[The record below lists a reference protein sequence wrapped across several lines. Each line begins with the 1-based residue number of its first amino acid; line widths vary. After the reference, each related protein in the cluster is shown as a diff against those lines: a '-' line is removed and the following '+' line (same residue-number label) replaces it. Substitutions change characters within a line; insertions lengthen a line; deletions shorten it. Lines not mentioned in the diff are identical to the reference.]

1 MDKNNIKDIYP
12 LSPMQHGI
20 LFHTLADE
28 SLGMYFEQIAITL
41 SGQIDLDLFQKS
53 FNAVI
58 KEYDVL
64 RTMFIYKNVKKPVQL
79 VLKDRKTDI
88 RFEDISTKAGLEK
101 TEYIEKFKKQDME
114 KGFDLSRDILIRMSI
129 IKTDERS
136 CEIIVSFHHIIMDGW
151 SLGVIIKDILANYEL
166 LKDKKELKIIDAK
179 PYSDFIKWIENQEI
193 EEGFSYWKK
202 HLEGYEQKAE
212 IPYSLKRKIEDH
224 SYTLGETAFTLS
236 EDLTNRLTVLAK
248 QKGTTVNTL
257 FQIAWGMLLHIYN
270 YTEDV
275 VFGLVVS
282 GRPSEI
288 EGIETMV
295 GLFINT
301 IPVRMK
307 FEHSCTLNE
316 IIEQIRDNLFES
328 TKYDYLPLAKIQAN
342 TELKRD
348 LINHIMIY
356 ENYPI
361 AKEATNA
368 KTNPEWKLEIEK
380 FEMSERTNYNFNI
393 FVMPGTEMAI
403 KFAYNTMVYD
413 STQIKNIEGHF
424 KKILQQMA
432 DNPGKKLELIEIL
445 QEEEKAQILE
455 QLNNTKA
462 SYPNKTIH
470 QLFEEQV
477 GKTPD
482 QIAVVFEENSLTY
495 KQLNNCANQLAK
507 VLREKGV
514 KPNRIVGIM
523 VERSLEMIIGMLGI
537 LKAGGT
543 YLPISPDYPDERVTY
558 MLEDSQAE
566 IMLTQSSIAAG
577 FTFKGEKITIDNGAS
592 YTADIE
598 NLTVIN
604 KKTDLAYVMYT
615 SGTTGKPKGVM
626 IPHKA
631 LTNFLISMGNKPG
644 LISQDKLLAVTTY
657 CFDIAGLELFLPL
670 ITGAQCFICD
680 SEKARDV
687 EKLKKEIQKI
697 KPTIMQ
703 ATPVTWTMLCQAG
716 WKNEEKLKILCGG
729 EALPEKLKQFFIET
743 NSEAWN
749 VFGPTETTIWST
761 IQLIKEDEPITI
773 GKPIANTQIYVLGK
787 NSKPVPIGIPG
798 ELYIAGDGL
807 AKGYLNKPELT
818 AEKFI
823 SNPFHKGTKLYK
835 TGDLARWLPDG
846 NIEFLGRI
854 DHQVKIR
861 GFRIELGEIESQLN
875 KHQEIQDGV
884 VVVKEQDGIKQ
895 LIAYYVRSH
904 NDDKTLLDVQIIR
917 DFLKITLPSYM
928 IPGIFVELEAIPL
941 TSNGKVDRKDLM
953 KRKVI
958 IEGKRKESL
967 PESAIEA
974 KVLAIWQEVL
984 KIADINTEEGFFEV
998 GGDSLSAVSVS
1009 EKIKNELNCD
1019 FNVTTLFKYPNIK
1032 EISNYITEAREKT
1045 AEDTVEFKEEATS
1058 KEGSYDPSTLEKD
1071 IKVLAVPDYYGEC
1084 LAIVGISCQVP
1095 GAKNHY
1101 EFWENLKQGKES
1113 TKFFSKEEL
1122 YALNLPEEIVEN
1134 PDYIA
1139 VQSAIEGKDLFDPGF
1154 FNISPREAAF
1164 MDPQLRFLLL
1174 HSWKALEDA
1183 GYVPGQIPET
1193 GVFMSASNNFYQAAA
1208 MTHSTTQVIKNV
1220 NEYMG
1225 WVLGQGGTIPTMI
1238 SYKLGLKGPSF
1249 FLHSNCSSSL
1259 VGLYSAYHSLM
1270 SREVK
1275 YALVGAATISAA
1287 ANLGYVHQHGLN
1299 FSSDGHIKTFD
1310 TAADGMI
1317 GGEGAAVILLKRA
1330 DDAVKDGDHIYA
1342 ILRGIGINND
1352 GADKVGFYAPSIK
1365 GQVDVIEK
1373 VLEAKKINP
1382 ESIGYV
1388 EAHGT
1393 GTKIG
1398 DSIEFAALNEAYRK
1412 YTNKRQFCGLGSV
1425 KTNIGHLDTA
1435 AGLAGCIKVAMLL
1448 QNNEIPPTIN
1458 YKDPNPIFDLD
1469 NSPFYIVDKLKKW
1482 EQNTTPHR
1490 AALSSFGVGGTNTHL
1505 IFEQYPLAESLPEAG
1520 PGHEHMSAA
1529 IVPLSAQNNEILRS
1543 YAKELFDFLIQTSS
1557 VNVELNLADLAY
1569 TLQVGREAMESRVI
1583 FIVNSKEELTEKLKE
1598 FINEQ
1603 EIIKGSFRGNRKSTR
1618 DVANLFKFEEDPKE
1632 LIDNWFSE
1640 KNVKKI
1646 GEFWVAGLKFDW
1658 NKLYGDSKPHRV
1670 SLPTYPFI
1678 GKRHWITSLKED
1690 ANRKIKS
1697 DQSGLISQSQQ
1708 TGPAHQ
1714 AIVEM
1719 ADMQSSLI
1727 KKESIVTDIPDKP
1740 TGISLQSLSDSQIS
1754 KPVGQAQ
1761 QAVVLSLTSTSRLQ
1775 PRSSLKTE
1783 NYDHIEPLPEMLT
1796 VSLSEFSNIKQNSFE
1811 PIAATPQVK
1820 KSESYISA
1828 ETLREELTVSLAEA
1842 LYMERSEIDIDKK
1855 FIDLGLDS
1863 IIGVE
1868 WVKVLN
1874 KQYGTGIPATKV
1886 YDYPSIREFA
1896 GFLEAEI
1903 SQQRE
1908 PSRSN
1913 SWEPEPLAVKSPAAA
1928 IELAAITRSN
1938 SPSEPVGVFVQTKPP
1953 RGHISAETL
1962 QEELTA
1968 SLADALYMERSEID
1982 IDRKFIDLGLDS
1994 IIGVEWVKVL
2004 NKQYGTGIPATKVY
2018 DYPSIREFAGFLEA
2032 EISQQREPSRSNSWE
2047 PEPLAVKSLA
2057 AAIELTTITR
2067 PNSPSE
2073 PVGVFVQTK
2082 PPPGHISAETLQ
2094 EELTASLADALYM
2107 ERSEIDIDK
2116 KFIDLGLDSI
2126 IGVEWVKVLNKQ
2138 YGTGIPAT
2146 KVYDYPSIREFAG
2159 FLEAEISQQRE
2170 PGFSNSWE
2178 PEPLAVKSPAAAIEL
2193 TAITRP
2199 NSPSE
2204 PVGVFVQTKPL
2215 PGHIS
2220 AESLQEELTASLAE
2234 ALYMERSEI
2243 DIDRKFIDLG
2253 LDSIIGVE
2261 WVKVLN
2267 KQYGTSIAATKVY
2280 DYPSIREFADFLEK
2294 GLHISTPSLSFD
2306 EILSQ
2311 VYQGTLDAKLAAVLL
2326 QQLK

>member
-1 MDKNNIKDIYP
+1 LDKNNIKDIYP

-28 SLGMYFEQIAITL
+28 SLGMYFEQITITL
-41 SGQIDLDLFQKS
+41 AGEIDLDLFEKS

-79 VLKDRKTDI
+79 VLKDRKTYI
-88 RFEDISTKAGLEK
+88 HFEDISTKADLEK
-101 TEYIEKFKKQDME
+101 TKYIETFKKQDME
-114 KGFDLSRDILIRMSI
+114 NGFDLSKDILIRISI

-136 CEIIVSFHHIIMDGW
+136 CEVIVSFHHIIMDGW
-151 SLGVIIKDILANYEL
+151 SLGVIIKDILENYKL
-166 LKDKKELKIIDAK
+166 LKDKKKLKIIDAK
-179 PYSDFIKWIENQEI
+179 PYSNFIKWIENQEI
-193 EEGFSYWKK
+193 EEGFSYWNK
-202 HLEGYEQKAE
+202 HLEGYDQKAE
-212 IPYSLKRKIEDH
+212 IPYCIKRNIEDH
-224 SYTLGETAFTLS
+224 RYILGETAFTLS

-248 QKGTTVNTL
+248 QKGTTVNTI

-316 IIEQIRDNLFES
+316 IIEQIRDNVFES

-361 AKEATNA
+361 AKEVTHA
-368 KTNPEWKLEIEK
+368 KTGNDMELEIK
-380 FEMSERTNYNFNI
+380 KVEMSERTNYNFNI
-393 FVMPGTEMAI
+393 FVMPGTEMTI
-403 KFAYNTMVYD
+403 KFAYNTTIYD
-413 STQIKNIEGHF
+413 ENQIKNIEGHF

-432 DNPGKKLELIEIL
+432 DNPGKKLESIEIL
-445 QEEEKAQILE
+445 LDEEKVQILD

-470 QLFEEQV
+470 HLFEEQV

-537 LKAGGT
+537 LKAGGA
-543 YLPISPDYPDERVTY
+543 YLPISPDYPDDRVAY
-558 MLEDSQAE
+558 MLEDSQVE

-577 FTFKGEKITIDNGAS
+577 FTFKGEKIIVDNAAL
-592 YTADIE
+592 YVADIE
-598 NLTVIN
+598 NLAAIN

-631 LTNFLISMGNKPG
+631 LTNFLITMGNKPG

-670 ITGAQCFICD
+670 INGAQCFICD

-716 WKNEEKLKILCGG
+716 WNNEEKLKILCGG
-729 EALPEKLKQFFIET
+729 EALPERLKQFFIET

-749 VFGPTETTIWST
+749 MFGPTETTIWST
-761 IQLIKEDEPITI
+761 VQFIKEDESITI

-787 NSKPVPIGIPG
+787 NLKPIPIGIPG

-861 GFRIELGEIESQLN
+861 GFRIELDEIESQLN

-904 NDDKTLLDVQIIR
+904 NDGKTLLDAQIVR
-917 DFLKITLPSYM
+917 DFLKMTLPSYM

-941 TSNGKVDRKDLM
+941 TSNGKVDRKELM
-953 KRKVI
+953 KRKVMI
-958 IEGKRKESL
+958 DGKRKESL
-967 PESAIEA
+967 PESAIEG

-984 KIADINTEEGFFEV
+984 KIVDINIEEGFFEV

-1009 EKIKNELNCD
+1009 EKIKNELKCD

-1032 EISNYITEAREKT
+1032 EISNYITESKEKT
-1045 AEDTVEFKEEATS
+1045 AETAVES
-1058 KEGSYDPSTLEKD
+1058 KGETILDDGSNSRSTLEKNV
-1071 IKVLAVPDYYGEC
+1071 KLLSTPDYYGEC

-1101 EFWENLKQGKES
+1101 EFWENLRQGKES
-1113 TKFFSKEEL
+1113 TKFFTKEEL
-1122 YALNLPEEIVEN
+1122 YALSLPEEIIDN

-1193 GVFMSASNNFYQAAA
+1193 GVFMSASNNYYQAAA

-1220 NEYMG
+1220 NEYMA

-1259 VGLYSAYHSLM
+1259 AGLYSAYHSLM

-1287 ANLGYVHQHGLN
+1287 SSLGYVHQHGLN
-1299 FSSDGHIKTFD
+1299 FSSDGHIKAFD
-1310 TAADGMI
+1310 AAADGMI

-1330 DDAVKDGDHIYA
+1330 EDAVKDGDHIYA

-1373 VLEAKKINP
+1373 VLESKKINP

-1393 GTKIG
+1393 GTRIG

-1412 YTNKRQFCGLGSV
+1412 YTTKKQFCGLGSV

-1469 NSPFYIVDKLKKW
+1469 NSPFYIVDRLKKW
-1482 EQNTTPHR
+1482 ERNTVPHR

-1505 IFEQYPLAESLPEAG
+1505 IFEQYPLAEPLSDVD
-1520 PGHEHMSAA
+1520 PGHEHMSAT
-1529 IVPLSAQNNEILRS
+1529 IVPLSAQNNECLRA
-1543 YAKELFDFLIQTSS
+1543 YAKELFDFLMKISLTKAE
-1557 VNVELNLADLAY
+1557 VNLADLAY

-1583 FIVNSKEELTEKLKE
+1583 FIVNNIEKLTEKLEK

-1603 EIIKGSFRGNRKSTR
+1603 EVIEGCFRGERKNVKDT
-1618 DVANLFKFEEDPKE
+1618 ANLFEIDEDPKE
-1632 LIDNWFSE
+1632 LIDNWLA
-1640 KNVKKI
+1640 KGNVKKL
-1646 GEFWVAGLKFDW
+1646 GEFWVTGLRFDW
-1658 NKLYGDSKPHRV
+1658 NKLYGEIKPHRI

-1678 GKRHWITSLKED
+1678 GKRHWITSIKAD
-1690 ANRKIKS
+1690 VNSKIKT

-1708 TGPAHQ
+1708 KGLVHQ
-1714 AIVEM
+1714 AIVETTIT
-1719 ADMQSSLI
+1719 QSSPSSLI
-1727 KKESIVTDIPDKP
+1727 KTESIVTGIPDKP
-1740 TGISLQSLSDSQIS
+1740 TRISLQSLSDNQIS
-1754 KPVGQAQ
+1754 KPVGQVQ
-1761 QAVVLSLTSTSRLQ
+1761 QSVVLSSPGTSRLQ
-1775 PRSSLKTE
+1775 PRSSSKPA
-1783 NYDHIEPLPEMLT
+1783 NYDQTTSIAEPLPKKLT
-1796 VSLSEFSNIKQNSFE
+1796 VNLTESPYITQSSKE
-1811 PIAATPQVK
+1811 PIATPVQVK
-1820 KSESYISA
+1820 RPQSYIPA
-1828 ETLREELTVSLAEA
+1828 ETLQDELAASLAEALYMEWSEIDIDKKFIDLGLDSIIGVEWVKVLNKQYGTAIPATKVYDYPSIREFAGFLETEISQQGEQILSNSWMTDHPAAAIELTLITSPNSPSEPVAAFAQVKRPPSYIPAETLQDELAASLAEALYMEWSEIDIDKKFIDLGLDSIIGVEWIKVLNKQYGTAIPATKVYDYPSIREFAGFLETEISQQGEQILSDSWIPDHPAVKSPAAAIELASITSRNSPPEPIATPAQVKRPPSYIPAETLQDELTASLAEA

-1868 WVKVLN
+1868 WVKVIN
-1874 KQYGTGIPATKV
+1874 KQYGTAIPATKV

-1896 GFLEAEI
+1896 GFLE
-1903 SQQRE
+1903 
-1908 PSRSN
+1908 
-1913 SWEPEPLAVKSPAAA
+1913 K
-1928 IELAAITRSN
+1928 EL
-1938 SPSEPVGVFVQTKPP
+1938 
-1953 RGHISAETL
+1953 
-1962 QEELTA
+1962 
-1968 SLADALYMERSEID
+1968 Y
-1982 IDRKFIDLGLDS
+1982 
-1994 IIGVEWVKVL
+1994 
-2004 NKQYGTGIPATKVY
+2004 
-2018 DYPSIREFAGFLEA
+2018 
-2032 EISQQREPSRSNSWE
+2032 
-2047 PEPLAVKSLA
+2047 
-2057 AAIELTTITR
+2057 
-2067 PNSPSE
+2067 
-2073 PVGVFVQTK
+2073 
-2082 PPPGHISAETLQ
+2082 
-2094 EELTASLADALYM
+2094 
-2107 ERSEIDIDK
+2107 
-2116 KFIDLGLDSI
+2116 
-2126 IGVEWVKVLNKQ
+2126 
-2138 YGTGIPAT
+2138 
-2146 KVYDYPSIREFAG
+2146 
-2159 FLEAEISQQRE
+2159 
-2170 PGFSNSWE
+2170 
-2178 PEPLAVKSPAAAIEL
+2178 
-2193 TAITRP
+2193 
-2199 NSPSE
+2199 
-2204 PVGVFVQTKPL
+2204 
-2215 PGHIS
+2215 
-2220 AESLQEELTASLAE
+2220 
-2234 ALYMERSEI
+2234 
-2243 DIDRKFIDLG
+2243 
-2253 LDSIIGVE
+2253 
-2261 WVKVLN
+2261 
-2267 KQYGTSIAATKVY
+2267 
-2280 DYPSIREFADFLEK
+2280 
-2294 GLHISTPSLSFD
+2294 ISTPSLSFD